1 MIVSMGEEVAIFF
14 FIAVAICVIAICVL
28 KAALSLRYDDLEEL
42 HRKDNKSE
50 GK

>member
-14 FIAVAICVIAICVL
+14 FIAVAICVL